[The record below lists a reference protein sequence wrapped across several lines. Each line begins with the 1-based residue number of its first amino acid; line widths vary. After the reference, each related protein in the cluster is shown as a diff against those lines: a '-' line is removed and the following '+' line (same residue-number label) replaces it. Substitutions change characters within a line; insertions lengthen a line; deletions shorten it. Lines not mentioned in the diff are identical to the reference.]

1 MFTLALDTTG
11 ADCSAALVDEGRIIA
26 HRSEAIGRGH
36 AERLAP
42 LVQELIYYAG
52 RNVSDV
58 SRVAVCTGPG
68 SFTGQRVALSFA
80 KGFALP
86 RKLPVIGL
94 SSLEIWAREADPEQ
108 NKLVV
113 SVADVR
119 RGELCWAVWKN
130 GICEIAPITQK
141 IDEAEALIDATG
153 ADHVVRDAPISTVIL
168 GWLAQHETPQSAPA
182 TPLYSR
188 APDANLPGG
197 ITPSKQ
203 LKKTQFKKPSS
214 RK

>member
-1 MFTLALDTTG
+1 MLTLGLDTTG
-11 ADCSAALVDEGRIIA
+11 KACAAALVDEGRIIA
-26 HRSEAIGRGH
+26 HRSEDIGRGH

-42 LVQELIYYAG
+42 LVQELIYNAG
-52 RNVSDV
+52 RNVGDV

-94 SSLEIWAREADPEQ
+94 SSLEIWAREVDPEQ
-108 NKLVV
+108 NKLV
-113 SVADVR
+113 
-119 RGELCWAVWKN
+119 
-130 GICEIAPITQK
+130 
-141 IDEAEALIDATG
+141 
-153 ADHVVRDAPISTVIL
+153 APISTILL
-168 GWLAQHETPQSAPA
+168 GWLSQHETPQSAPA

-188 APDANLPGG
+188 GPDAKLPGG
-197 ITPSKQ
+197 VSP
-203 LKKTQFKKPSS
+203 KTQFKKIRP

>member
-1 MFTLALDTTG
+1 M
-11 ADCSAALVDEGRIIA
+11 A

-42 LVQELIYYAG
+42 LVQDLIYYAG

-58 SRVAVCTGPG
+58 SRLAVCTGPG

-86 RKLPVIGL
+86 KKLPVIGL

-119 RGELCWAVWKN
+119 RGELCWAAWKN
-130 GICEIAPITQK
+130 GKCEIAPVTQK
-141 IDEAEALIDATG
+141 ADEAEALIESLG
-153 ADHVVRDAPISTVIL
+153 ADEVVRDAPVSTIIL

-182 TPLYSR
+182 MPLYSR
-188 APDANLPGG
+188 GPDAKLPRG
-197 ITPSKQ
+197 ISQPK
-203 LKKTQFKKPSS
+203 QFKKRLSF
-214 RK
+214 K